1 MLFSVVVTV
10 VALCSS
16 HHRLYGQVHGDL
28 SETSHKE
35 RRESVPRASDQ
46 PAPLLDLARSLV
58 AKGELESADRAVR
71 KYLDQRPNSPDGHF
85 LLGYI
90 LFRAGKAQDSL
101 PQYTEGAKY
110 RDPSASDLK
119 VVALDY
125 VLLGD
130 YADADTWLTRS
141 LERDP
146 KDAQGW
152 YYLGRAKYNENRLE
166 EAIRAF
172 ERCLEIEP
180 KNVKAED
187 NLGLSLEGLG
197 RIEEAFTAYRNAI
210 AWQAKLLNQDSAPFI
225 ELGRLLL
232 EQDRPEEAIS
242 YLAKAGEIGPQD
254 FRAHEYLGKT
264 YSRLNKLQEAQ
275 SELEKAVT
283 LAPERASL
291 HFMLGQVY
299 RKRGLTEKAKLELER
314 GAALSEAK
322 PPSKPSPLE

>member
-10 VALCSS
+10 VELCSS

-28 SETSHKE
+28 SETSHTE

-46 PAPLLDLARSLV
+46 PTPLLDRARSLV

-101 PQYTEGAKY
+101 PQYTEGAKF

-130 YADADTWLTRS
+130 YADADIWLTRS

-146 KDAQGW
+146 KDPQGW
-152 YYLGRAKYNENRLE
+152 YYLGRTKYNENRLE
-166 EAIRAF
+166 EA
-172 ERCLEIEP
+172 
-180 KNVKAED
+180 
-187 NLGLSLEGLG
+187 
-197 RIEEAFTAYRNAI
+197 FT
-210 AWQAKLLNQDSAPFI
+210 
-225 ELGRLLL
+225 
-232 EQDRPEEAIS
+232 
-242 YLAKAGEIGPQD
+242 
-254 FRAHEYLGKT
+254 
-264 YSRLNKLQEAQ
+264 RLNDAF
-275 SELEKAVT
+275 
-283 LAPERASL
+283 SL
-291 HFMLGQVY
+291 
-299 RKRGLTEKAKLELER
+299 
-314 GAALSEAK
+314 
-322 PPSKPSPLE
+322 SPGM

>member
-1 MLFSVVVTV
+1 MLGSTD
-10 VALCSS
+10 
-16 HHRLYGQVHGDL
+16 HRLYGQVHGDL
-28 SETSHKE
+28 SETSHAE
-35 RRESVPRASDQ
+35 HTESVSRASDQ
-46 PAPLLDLARSLV
+46 PTPLLVLARSLV
-58 AKGELESADRAVR
+58 AKGELDSADRAVR
-71 KYLDQRPNSPDGHF
+71 QYLDQRPNSPDGHF

-110 RDPSASDLK
+110 RDPGASDLK

-141 LERDP
+141 LQRDS
-146 KDAQGW
+146 KDPQAW
-152 YYLGRAKYNENRLE
+152 YYLGRTKYNENRLE

-180 KNVKAED
+180 NNVKAED

-197 RIEEAFTAYRNAI
+197 RTEEALTAYRNAI
-210 AWQAKLLNQDSAPFI
+210 AWQAKLLNQDPAPFI

-242 YLAKAGEIGPQD
+242 YLAKAGEVGPLD

-264 YSRLNKLQEAQ
+264 YSRLSKLQEAQ
-275 SELEKAVT
+275 NELEKAVT

-291 HFMLGQVY
+291 HFMLGQAY

-314 GAALSEAK
+314 GAALNEAK